1 MTERY
6 VHVFGST
13 KKTLI
18 SASNTWLSEKA
29 DDIRCRSCLSR
40 YDNLP
45 TSGVDIDVTFAG
57 NPSEVQI
64 GFFPDA
70 GVGFLR
76 RDIYLILLDAMHD
89 SFVFGTLNATGNPF
103 GSSFVTFV
111 SRRKRLFVL
120 GKGYSTLEQCDS
132 CKRWEGAVI
141 GVKRP
146 YFISGVPLQDGVYE
160 TSDSSLLFSGAAC
173 NLATKVF
180 GKGVAKVNVLRTE
193 TSEKELENH
202 HYRYLP

>member
-6 VHVFGST
+6 VHVFNSS

-18 SASNTWLSEKA
+18 SASNTWLAEKA
-29 DDIRCRSCLSR
+29 DAIRCQSCLSR
-40 YDNLP
+40 YDDLP
-45 TSGVDIDVTFAG
+45 TSGVDIDVTFSG
-57 NPSEVQI
+57 DPSEVQI
-64 GFFPDA
+64 SFFPEA

-76 RDIYLILLDAMHD
+76 RDIYLMLLDAMHD
-89 SFVFGTLNATGNPF
+89 SFVFGKLNATGDSF

-120 GKGYSTLEQCDS
+120 GNGYDALEQCDA
-132 CKRWEGAVI
+132 CKRWEGGVI
-141 GVKRP
+141 GGKRR
-146 YFISGVPLQDGVYE
+146 YFISDVPLQDGVYE

-173 NLATKVF
+173 NLATRVF
-180 GKGVAKVNVLRTE
+180 GKGVAKVKVLRIE
-193 TSEKELENH
+193 TSEKQLENH